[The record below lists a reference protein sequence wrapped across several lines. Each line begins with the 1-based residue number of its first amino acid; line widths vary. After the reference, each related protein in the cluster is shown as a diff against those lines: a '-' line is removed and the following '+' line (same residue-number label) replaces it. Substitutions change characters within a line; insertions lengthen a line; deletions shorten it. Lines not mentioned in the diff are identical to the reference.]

1 MNRKRIPNRYGWCI
15 ARTPIKAAPRFI
27 VDDVVASLADLA
39 QPKKKAD
46 ELWEEEADQ
55 EEEEEEWR
63 LNVLSG
69 RRREQG
75 FSECSF
81 VNFNSLSMS
90 CPHRRRR
97 RPPSSSVPLKWLPS
111 SPNGKRRRV
120 LLPEPRKS
128 LFPDQRWRTFSL
140 SLSLSPVP
148 RLIGLQLAIFDNDP
162 SHSTAR

>member
-97 RPPSSSVPLKWLPS
+97 RPPCRLNGCLLRQTEKGGGYFCPS
-111 SPNGKRRRV
+111 QEKASFLTNGEG
-120 LLPEPRKS
+120 LS
-128 LFPDQRWRTFSL
+128 LSL